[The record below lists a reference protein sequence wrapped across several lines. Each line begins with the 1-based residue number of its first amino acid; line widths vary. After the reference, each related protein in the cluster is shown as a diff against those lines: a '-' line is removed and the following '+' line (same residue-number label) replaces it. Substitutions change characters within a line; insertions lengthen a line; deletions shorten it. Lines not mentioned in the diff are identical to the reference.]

1 MDNVYSGVS
10 KIVQNNGKEC
20 GSFQIAFRFLRGS
33 TLMTAHHLIRNM
45 QKVLGYRRA
54 ISLSED
60 CIVEFYGV
68 LTDRINHNRSLCDKE
83 QSRFVEKHFGL
94 IVLAKEV
101 RQEVFFMFG
110 SSTQLFSTPICTVD
124 SCWRLELL

>member
-10 KIVQNNGKEC
+10 KIVENNGKEC
-20 GSFQIAFRFLRGS
+20 GSFQIAFRFLQGS
-33 TLMTAHHLIRNM
+33 TILIAHDLIRNL

-60 CIVEFYGV
+60 CIAEFYGV
-68 LTDRINHNRSLCDKE
+68 LSDRINHNRSLWDKE

-101 RQEVFFMFG
+101 RQEFFF
-110 SSTQLFSTPICTVD
+110 FWAV
-124 SCWRLELL
+124 